1 MACERGRKGL
11 GFLKEIRQLSKWM
24 GANLDGVMKKQ
35 KEELG
40 LIIEGL
46 AQKAES
52 QEMSNEEWKY
62 IYKLERGLE
71 EILAFEGKNLA
82 TEVQCQMSITR
93 GC

>member
-1 MACERGRKGL
+1 MACERGRKGS

-46 AQKAES
+46 A
-52 QEMSNEEWKY
+52 
-62 IYKLERGLE
+62 
-71 EILAFEGKNLA
+71 
-82 TEVQCQMSITR
+82 
-93 GC
+93 

>member
-1 MACERGRKGL
+1 LK
-11 GFLKEIRQLSKWM
+11 KEIRQLSKWM
-24 GANLDGVMKKQ
+24 RANLDGVMKKQ

-52 QEMSNEEWKY
+52 QELSSEEWKY

-71 EILAFEGKNLA
+71 EILAFEEKNLA
-82 TEVQCQMSITR
+82 TEVQCQMGITR